1 MGDVPKIV
9 DHDQRRRDI
18 VDAYLR
24 VLARTGV
31 AGTHGRSVA
40 ADLGVVPG
48 TLWHYFDS
56 VEQIAEAAAQRGV
69 ERTLERIAARAGDA
83 RGLAALLA
91 IAEEILPTSAVT
103 REEARVVVAFWGQVH
118 PGSDPRSAFGR
129 TREFTE
135 LTRTALA
142 QAVADGELATTTP
155 VEPLV
160 RLLDSIYA
168 GEQVI
173 WAAES
178 VEDDVSQVRATFA
191 TAVLPW
197 LGENGSPAT
206 GTLQDWAGRDRIV
219 DKCLRLR

>member
-1 MGDVPKIV
+1 MPKIV

-24 VLARTGV
+24 VLARAGV

-56 VEQIAEAAAQRGV
+56 IEEIAEAAAQRGID
-69 ERTLERIAARAGDA
+69 RTLERIAARTADA

-91 IAEEILPTSAVT
+91 IADEILPTSAVT

-118 PGSDPRSAFGR
+118 AGSDPRSAFGR
-129 TREFTE
+129 PREFTE

-142 QAVADGELATTTP
+142 EAVADGDLVPATP
-155 VEPLV
+155 IEPLL
-160 RLLDSIYA
+160 RLLDSVYA

-178 VEDDVSQVRATFA
+178 AEDDVDEVRATFA
-191 TAVLPW
+191 IVVLPW
-197 LGENGSPAT
+197 LGDAESPA
-206 GTLQDWAGRDRIV
+206 GRTLREWAD
-219 DKCLRLR
+219 

>member
-1 MGDVPKIV
+1 MGCVPKIV

-56 VEQIAEAAAQRGV
+56 VEEIAEAAAQRGID
-69 ERTLERIAARAGDA
+69 RTLERIAARTGDA

-118 PGSDPRSAFGR
+118 AGSDPSSAFGR
-129 TREFTE
+129 PREFTE
-135 LTRTALA
+135 LTRSALVE
-142 QAVADGELATTTP
+142 AVADGELVAATP

-178 VEDDVSQVRATFA
+178 VEADLGQVRRTFA
-191 TAVLPW
+191 TAVAPW
-197 LGENGSPAT
+197 LGAAGPDAPASAAA
-206 GTLQDWAGRDRIV
+206 GTLRQWAQ
-219 DKCLRLR
+219 

>member
-1 MGDVPKIV
+1 MPKIV

-24 VLARTGV
+24 VLARAGV

-56 VEQIAEAAAQRGV
+56 IEEIAEAAAQRGID
-69 ERTLERIAARAGDA
+69 RTLERIAARTADA

-91 IAEEILPTSAVT
+91 IADEILPTSAVT

-118 PGSDPRSAFGR
+118 AGSDPRSAFGR
-129 TREFTE
+129 PREFTE

-142 QAVADGELATTTP
+142 EAVADGDLVPATP
-155 VEPLV
+155 IEPLV
-160 RLLDSIYA
+160 RLLDSVYA

-178 VEDDVSQVRATFA
+178 AEDDVDEVRATFA
-191 TAVLPW
+191 IVVLPW
-197 LGENGSPAT
+197 LGDAESPAAR
-206 GTLQDWAGRDRIV
+206 TLREWAD
-219 DKCLRLR
+219 

>member
-1 MGDVPKIV
+1 MPKIV

-69 ERTLERIAARAGDA
+69 ERTLERIAARTGDA

-142 QAVADGELATTTP
+142 QAVADGELVGTTP

-178 VEDDVSQVRATFA
+178 VEDDVSRVRATFA
-191 TAVLPW
+191 MAVLPW
-197 LGENGSPAT
+197 LDESGSPAA
-206 GTLQDWAGRDRIV
+206 GTLQDWAGV
-219 DKCLRLR
+219 GTAP

>member
-1 MGDVPKIV
+1 MGCVPKIV

-24 VLARTGV
+24 VLARAGV

-56 VEQIAEAAAQRGV
+56 IEEIAEAAAQRGID
-69 ERTLERIAARAGDA
+69 RTLERIAARTADA

-91 IAEEILPTSAVT
+91 IADEILPTSAVT

-118 PGSDPRSAFGR
+118 AGSDPRSAFGR
-129 TREFTE
+129 PREFTE

-142 QAVADGELATTTP
+142 EAVADGDLVPATP
-155 VEPLV
+155 IEPLL
-160 RLLDSIYA
+160 RLLDSVYA

-178 VEDDVSQVRATFA
+178 AEDDVDEVRATFA
-191 TAVLPW
+191 IVVLPW
-197 LGENGSPAT
+197 LGDAESPA
-206 GTLQDWAGRDRIV
+206 GRTLREWAD
-219 DKCLRLR
+219 

>member
-1 MGDVPKIV
+1 MGGVPKIV

-24 VLARTGV
+24 VLARSGV

-40 ADLGVVPG
+40 AELGVAPG

-69 ERTLERIAARAGDA
+69 ERTLARIDARSGDL

-91 IAEEILPTSAVT
+91 IAEEVLPISAVT

-118 PGSDPRSAFGR
+118 ADADARSAYGR

-135 LTRTALA
+135 RTRIALA
-142 QAVADGELATTTP
+142 DAVADGELVAATP
-155 VEPLV
+155 IDPLL
-160 RLLDSIYA
+160 RLLDSVYA

-178 VEDDVSQVRATFA
+178 VEDDTSQVRRTFA
-191 TAVLPW
+191 TAVAPW
-197 LGENGSPAT
+197 LGGTDSPAAQ
-206 GTLQDWAGRDRIV
+206 TLRAWAG
-219 DKCLRLR
+219 

>member
-1 MGDVPKIV
+1 MPKIV

-69 ERTLERIAARAGDA
+69 ERTLERIAARTADA
-83 RGLAALLA
+83 RGLTALLA

-129 TREFTE
+129 TREFTD

-142 QAVADGELATTTP
+142 QAVADGELVGTTP

-178 VEDDVSQVRATFA
+178 VEDDVSRVRATFA
-191 TAVLPW
+191 MAVLPW
-197 LGENGSPAT
+197 VVESGSPAA
-206 GTLQDWAGRDRIV
+206 GTLQDWADVGTTP
-219 DKCLRLR
+219 

>member
-1 MGDVPKIV
+1 MPKIV

-56 VEQIAEAAAQRGV
+56 VEQIAEAAAQRGID
-69 ERTLERIAARAGDA
+69 RTLERIAARTGDT

-118 PGSDPRSAFGR
+118 AGSDPRSAFGR
-129 TREFTE
+129 PREFTE

-142 QAVADGELATTTP
+142 DAVADGELVATTP
-155 VEPLV
+155 IEPLV
-160 RLLDSIYA
+160 RLLDSVYA

-178 VEDDVSQVRATFA
+178 VEDDTTQVRRTLA
-191 TAVLPW
+191 TAVVPW
-197 LGENGSPAT
+197 LSGTASPAAA
-206 GTLQDWAGRDRIV
+206 TLRDWAS
-219 DKCLRLR
+219 

>member
-1 MGDVPKIV
+1 MGPVPKIV

-56 VEQIAEAAAQRGV
+56 VEQIAEAAAQRGID
-69 ERTLERIAARAGDA
+69 RTLERIAARTGDA

-118 PGSDPRSAFGR
+118 AGSDPRSAFGR
-129 TREFTE
+129 PREFTE
-135 LTRTALA
+135 LTRAALVE
-142 QAVADGELATTTP
+142 AVSDGELSTATP

-160 RLLDSIYA
+160 RLLDSVYA

-173 WAAES
+173 WAADP
-178 VEDDVSQVRATFA
+178 VEDDVRQVRATFA

-197 LGENGSPAT
+197 LDADETSAAMSSAAR
-206 GTLQDWAGRDRIV
+206 TLRQWAR
-219 DKCLRLR
+219 

>member
-1 MGDVPKIV
+1 MGCVPKIV

-24 VLARTGV
+24 VLARAGV

-56 VEQIAEAAAQRGV
+56 IEEIAEAAAQRGID
-69 ERTLERIAARAGDA
+69 RTLERIAARTADA

-91 IAEEILPTSAVT
+91 IADEILPTSAVT

-118 PGSDPRSAFGR
+118 AGSDPRSAFGR
-129 TREFTE
+129 PREFTE

-142 QAVADGELATTTP
+142 EAVADGDLVPATP
-155 VEPLV
+155 IEPLV
-160 RLLDSIYA
+160 RLLDSVYA

-178 VEDDVSQVRATFA
+178 AEDDVDEVRATFA
-191 TAVLPW
+191 IVVLPW
-197 LGENGSPAT
+197 LGDAESPAAR
-206 GTLQDWAGRDRIV
+206 TLREWAD
-219 DKCLRLR
+219 

>member
-1 MGDVPKIV
+1 MPKIV

-56 VEQIAEAAAQRGV
+56 VEEIAEAAAQRGI
-69 ERTLERIAARAGDA
+69 ERTLERIAARTGDA

-91 IAEEILPTSAVT
+91 IADEILPTSAVT

-129 TREFTE
+129 PREFTE
-135 LTRTALA
+135 LTRSALVE
-142 QAVADGELATTTP
+142 AVADGELVAATP

-178 VEDDVSQVRATFA
+178 VEADLGQVRRTFA
-191 TAVLPW
+191 TAVAPW
-197 LGENGSPAT
+197 LDAAGPDGTASPAA
-206 GTLQDWAGRDRIV
+206 GMLRQWAR
-219 DKCLRLR
+219 

>member
-1 MGDVPKIV
+1 MPKIV

-24 VLARTGV
+24 VLARSGV

-69 ERTLERIAARAGDA
+69 ERTLERIAARTSDA

-118 PGSDPRSAFGR
+118 AGSDPRSAFGR
-129 TREFTE
+129 PREFTE
-135 LTRTALA
+135 LTRTALTD
-142 QAVADGELATTTP
+142 AVTDGELAAATP
-155 VEPLV
+155 IEPLV
-160 RLLDSIYA
+160 RLLDSVYA

-178 VEDDVSQVRATFA
+178 AEDDTTQIRRTFA
-191 TAVLPW
+191 TAVAPW
-197 LGENGSPAT
+197 LSDMPSAAAT
-206 GTLQDWAGRDRIV
+206 TLRAWAS
-219 DKCLRLR
+219 